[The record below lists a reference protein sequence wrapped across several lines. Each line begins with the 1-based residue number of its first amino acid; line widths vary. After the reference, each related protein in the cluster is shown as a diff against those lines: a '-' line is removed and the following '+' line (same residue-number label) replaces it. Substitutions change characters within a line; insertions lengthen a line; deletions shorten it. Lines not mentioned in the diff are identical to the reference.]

1 MSSVSYIKLKEKMFV
16 YRSFTIF
23 ICYNF
28 PIMPITTDHAS
39 LPQHRKLLV
48 LLGSLLAL
56 FVADAVIT
64 RFIVTHGLGRE
75 GNPLLGFW
83 VTTDQFAWVKLA
95 AGLFA
100 CLLLWD
106 MHKRAGRPVLI
117 ITGVFVGI
125 FALIV
130 GWNVVVA
137 VMGLGSI

>member
-1 MSSVSYIKLKEKMFV
+1 
-16 YRSFTIF
+16 
-23 ICYNF
+23 
-28 PIMPITTDHAS
+28 MPLTTDHAS
-39 LPQHRKLLV
+39 LSSSRKLLV
-48 LLGSLLAL
+48 LLGLLLAL
-56 FVADAVIT
+56 FVADAIIT
-64 RFIVTHGLGRE
+64 RFIVSHGLGSE

-117 ITGVFVGI
+117 ITGVLVAI
-125 FALIV
+125 FAVIV

-137 VMGLGSI
+137 IIGLGNV